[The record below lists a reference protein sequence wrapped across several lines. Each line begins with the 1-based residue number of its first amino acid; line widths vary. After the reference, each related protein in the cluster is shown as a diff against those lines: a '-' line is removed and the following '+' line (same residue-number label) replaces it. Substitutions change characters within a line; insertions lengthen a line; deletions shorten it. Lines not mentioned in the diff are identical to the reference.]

1 MNPAKIGFAELVS
14 RLRASASSQDAPV
27 QAAVELLVE
36 HEFWLRNAAFVG
48 TFVTYAHGATFV
60 DWYDVQA
67 ALDAKARALMVAS
80 SSELAILRLGVL
92 LVRDPLGL
100 SSLGSA
106 NAALAARTFAAALGV
121 NR

>member
-36 HEFWLRNAAFVG
+36 HESWLRKAAFVG
-48 TFVTYAHGATFV
+48 AFVKYSSGLTYVAWSDIH
-60 DWYDVQA
+60 A
-67 ALDAKARALMVAS
+67 ALDAKARALVVAS